1 MSIEKLFR
9 DEMASPEMIKDVSE
23 ENGKDEI
30 MPKRPEKKKLI
41 CFKCQGEG
49 HYAYRCPNN
58 NKGTVP
64 TVPKEKLSSNVTEAK
79 EAENIKGLSLLAKTQ
94 SRF

>member
-1 MSIEKLFR
+1 MFQKK
-9 DEMASPEMIKDVSE
+9 MARTRLCLNDQ
-23 ENGKDEI
+23 
-30 MPKRPEKKKLI
+30 KRKKVV
-41 CFKCQGEG
+41 CFKCHGEG

-79 EAENIKGLSLLAKTQ
+79 EAENVKGLSLLAKTQ